1 LGLRSQ
7 ALVELVAEVLGPRGG
22 IRELMRDDP
31 RTEYVSGVLRPE
43 PSAGAPLPPDEL
55 VDADLMFGAGGDD
68 SSEEDDDDA
77 AIVGAIPASPSI
89 DPTQLP
95 RSIGL
100 SFMVGGDTPTM
111 RLCCTWARY
120 LADPLGGWRRTPE
133 AQVTDWIE
141 LDRSQRA
148 PSPVGTE
155 IWIEVAHLGSGARRV
170 SVYLINTR
178 AQTDAGRS
186 GPTEHLFQPQIRVA
200 LGPSTAMFPLDGDST
215 ARELPDDGMV
225 DEDDELGLLY
235 GSRQGFARGHMCGAL
250 WRDVDPERDA
260 GELNAGRPFA
270 APFAFVDGDLLAP
283 AERRLFSPADL
294 RTDFV
299 PTYSVQA
306 PASDWRDTW
315 GPRPELEAVRLAEI
329 WQPAEIDAALRPL
342 LVSYRSWCLDRRVDA
357 ELLTGIARRAA
368 DANLESCER
377 FAARLEAAIRLLGE
391 DEAVRLA
398 FCFANRAMAEQGRWS
413 RGRDLVWRPF
423 QLAFLLVALRS
434 TAYPD
439 DDDRSVCDLL
449 WFPTGGGKTEGYL
462 ALAAF
467 TIAYRR
473 LRSDQGGGTGV
484 LSRYTL
490 RLLTIQQFRR
500 ALITITSCERLRVA
514 GLSQPG
520 GIVGWRPFACPRR
533 DTFLW
538 GGERFSAGLWVGGG
552 VTPNRLH
559 SMDARIDGRFHCFLG
574 AVEILEGARPQYT
587 GPNQALATRLRHKT
601 IHLGGEPAQV
611 ANCPCCR
618 AVLAVADGSQDG
630 GGLPAGDHV
639 VHVPHSTA
647 ANPTTSPSAFA
658 APEPGVDLVNI
669 STVPMGDLF
678 VSSLTFRV
686 SAGAALKSRRLDEWW
701 ASAVEPRIGTG
712 DVMCARPSRP
722 GYVLVRQDGSTG
734 PVTGFEVLCPN
745 PDCQLNS
752 TAWAENV
759 PVIRSARTVSSLADR
774 SYREL
779 AHADLPSLSGYW
791 QDPPQLETQLSTRV
805 SSRMPIPA
813 CTVDDQIYAQCPSL
827 LVATA
832 DKFARLAFEPKA
844 AGIFGNVDHY
854 HARYGYYR
862 VGAPP
867 GVGQEATFRP
877 HPKGGKGASAPLHV
891 GVLRFEPPDLV
902 IQDELH
908 LIEGPLG
915 SMVGLYETALEAL
928 GEGFGQTARRPKY
941 VASTATI
948 RQAAPQVRALFDRS
962 VAQFPPQGLRIDD
975 SFFAVTGEPHQLDE
989 LEAGRL
995 YAAVAAPGKGA
1006 QTPIV
1011 RIWSSLLQSGQTCAG
1026 APSTEDPD
1034 RLWTLAGYF
1043 NAVRELAGAAT
1054 LYRQDIPERMRH
1066 RFGASSRPTDLA
1078 GYMELSSRADSVELP
1093 SMLEKLAL
1101 SGAAGGIDVVCA
1113 TSMFGTGVDID
1124 RLGLMVIHG
1133 QPKTTSTYI
1142 QATGRVGRR
1151 SGALVVTFLRAAR
1164 PRDLDHYEYFTAY
1177 HRALYRHVEAIT
1189 VSPFAPKA
1197 RERCLGPLSVALL
1210 RQASTLDGHRVD
1222 QDWKVEQRLAGQQFH
1237 SEARR
1242 MEGHRR
1248 DAEVAALPVILERR
1262 AQSQPDDVRPPV
1274 GVTATEV
1281 EAELDRWQLLA
1292 RRATTRNDLV
1302 YYEPAMTRVPT
1313 REVVLGDP
1321 QHTGADLPQAF
1332 ENAPQSLRAIEET
1345 TTFRT

>member
-1 LGLRSQ
+1 MGLRSQ
-7 ALVELVAEVLGPRGG
+7 ALVELVAEVLGPRDGP
-22 IRELMRDDP
+22 RELMLEDP
-31 RTEYVSGVLRPE
+31 RNEYVTGVLRPE
-43 PSAGAPLPPDEL
+43 PPAGASPPSDDL
-55 VDADLMFGAGGDD
+55 DNADLILGGGADD
-68 SSEEDDDDA
+68 AGEDDDNDA
-77 AIVGAIPASPSI
+77 VVVGAVPVSPSI

-100 SFMVGGDTPTM
+100 SFMVNGEAPTM

-120 LADPLGGWRRTPE
+120 VADPQGGWRRTPE
-133 AQVTDWIE
+133 VQVTDWIALE
-141 LDRSQRA
+141 RSQRA
-148 PSPVGTE
+148 PSPPGTE
-155 IWIEVAHLGSGARRV
+155 IWIEVTPLASGARRV
-170 SVYLINTR
+170 SAYVINTR
-178 AQTDAGRS
+178 VLSDAGRT
-186 GPTEHLFQPQIRVA
+186 GPVDHLFQPQIRVA
-200 LGPSTAMFPLDGDST
+200 LGAGTVALPLEGTTAAQELAAVDDVDG
-215 ARELPDDGMV
+215 
-225 DEDDELGLLY
+225 DDELDLLY
-235 GSRQGFARGHMCGAL
+235 AARQGFARGHMCGAL
-250 WRDVDPERDA
+250 WRDVDPEREA
-260 GELNAGRPFA
+260 GELETGRPA
-270 APFAFVDGDLLAP
+270 RAPFTFVDGDLLAT
-283 AERRLFSPADL
+283 AERELFSPADL

-299 PTYSVQA
+299 QA
-306 PASDWRDTW
+306 PTSEWRDTW
-315 GPRPELEAVRLAEI
+315 GARPELEALRLAEM
-329 WQPAEIDAALRPL
+329 WDSEEIDGALRPL
-342 LVSYRSWCLDRRVDA
+342 LQSYRSWCSDRRREADR
-357 ELLTGIARRAA
+357 LTGAARLAA
-368 DANLESCER
+368 DANLDSCRR
-377 FAARLEAAIRLLGE
+377 FAARLEDAIRLLAE
-391 DEAVRLA
+391 DEDVRLA
-398 FCFANRAMAEQGRWS
+398 FCFANRAMAEQSRWS
-413 RGRDLVWRPF
+413 RGRDLAWRPF

-434 TAYPD
+434 TAFPD
-439 DDDRSVCDLL
+439 DDDRGVCDLL

-467 TIAYRR
+467 TLAYRR
-473 LRSDQGGGTGV
+473 LRSVQGGGTGV

-500 ALITITSCERLRVA
+500 ALTTITACERLRVD
-514 GLSQPG
+514 GLGQPG
-520 GIVGWRPFACPRR
+520 ATVGWRPAACQRSE
-533 DTFLW
+533 TFLW
-538 GGERFSAGLWVGGG
+538 GAERFSAGLWVGGG

-559 SMDARIDGRFHCFLG
+559 TMDARIDGRLHCFLG
-574 AVEILEGARPQYT
+574 AVDILEGARPQYT
-587 GPNQALATRLRHKT
+587 GPNQALAARLARKNVHP
-601 IHLGGEPAQV
+601 GGEPAQV
-611 ANCPCCR
+611 ANCPCCH
-618 AVLAVADGSQDG
+618 AILAVADGAQGG

-639 VHVPHSTA
+639 VHVPHA
-647 ANPTTSPSAFA
+647 AAASPTTSPSLLA
-658 APEPGVDLVNI
+658 APEPGVDLVGI
-669 STVPMGDLF
+669 ATVPMGDMF
-678 VSSLTFRV
+678 VTSLTFRV
-686 SAGAALKSRRLDEWW
+686 GPGAALKSRRLDEWW
-701 ASAVEPRIGTG
+701 ASAVEPGIGPG
-712 DVMCARPSRP
+712 DLMCARPSRP
-722 GYVLVRQDGSTG
+722 GYVLTRQNGSSG
-734 PVTGFEVLCPN
+734 AVMGFEVLCPN
-745 PDCQLNS
+745 PDCALNS

-759 PVIRSARTVSSLADR
+759 PVIRSARALSSLADR
-774 SYREL
+774 SYRDQ

-791 QDPPQLETQLSTRV
+791 QDPPQPENQLSARV
-805 SSRMPIPA
+805 SARMPIPA
-813 CTVDDQIYAQCPSL
+813 CTVDDQVYARCPSL

-854 HARYGYYR
+854 HARHGYYR
-862 VGAPP
+862 TGAP
-867 GVGQEATFRP
+867 VLIGQEPSFRP
-877 HPKGGKGASAPLHV
+877 HPKGGRGAAAPLHV
-891 GVLRFEPPDLV
+891 AVPRFEPPDLV

-928 GEGFGQTARRPKY
+928 GEGFGDSARRPKY

-948 RQAAPQVRALFDRS
+948 RQAAPQVQALFDRS

-989 LEAGRL
+989 RAAGRL

-1011 RIWSSLLQSGQTCAG
+1011 RIWSSLLQSGQACAS
-1026 APSTEDPD
+1026 APVDEDPD

-1066 RFGASSRPTDLA
+1066 RFGSAARPTDLA
-1078 GYMELSSRADSVELP
+1078 GYMELSSRVDSVELP

-1101 SGAAGGIDVVCA
+1101 PGTDGGIDVVCA

-1210 RQASTLDGHRVD
+1210 RQAATLDGHDVD
-1222 QDWKVEQRLAGQQFH
+1222 AEWRIEQRLQGQQFF

-1242 MEGHRR
+1242 MEAHRR
-1248 DAEVAALPVILERR
+1248 DAEVAALPAILERR
-1262 AQSQPDDVRPPV
+1262 AQSQPEDVRPPA

-1292 RRATTRNDLV
+1292 RRAATRDDLV

>member
-1 LGLRSQ
+1 MGLRSQ
-7 ALVELVAEVLGPRGG
+7 ALVELVAEVLGPRAGAF
-22 IRELMRDDP
+22 ELIGEDP
-31 RTEYVSGVLRPE
+31 RNEYVTGVLRPE
-43 PSAGAPLPPDEL
+43 SPAGAPPPPD
-55 VDADLMFGAGGDD
+55 DIDHADLVLGAADAEGG
-68 SSEEDDDDA
+68 EDDEDD
-77 AIVGAIPASPSI
+77 AIVGAIPVSPSI

-100 SFMVGGDTPTM
+100 SFIVSGPAPAI

-120 LADPLGGWRRTPE
+120 VADVQGGWRRTPE
-133 AQVTDWIE
+133 AHVTGPLA
-141 LDRSQRA
+141 LDRSQRV
-148 PSPVGTE
+148 PSPAGTE
-155 IWIEVAHLGSGARRV
+155 IWMEVTAVASGARQV
-170 SVYLINTR
+170 SVYLINAR
-178 AQTDAGRS
+178 VLTDAGRS
-186 GPTEHLFQPQIRVA
+186 GPIDHLFQPQIRVA
-200 LGPSTAMFPLDGDST
+200 LSAETKALPLAGERVGKMP
-215 ARELPDDGMV
+215 AAAGAV
-225 DEDDELGLLY
+225 DEEDELDLLY
-235 GSRQGFARGHMCGAL
+235 ADRQGFARGHMCGAL
-250 WRDVDPERDA
+250 WRAVDPERDS
-260 GELNAGRPFA
+260 GELEAGRPAA
-270 APFAFVDGDLLAP
+270 APFAFVDGELLSP
-283 AERRLFSPADL
+283 ADRALFSPADL

-306 PASDWRDTW
+306 PESDWRAAW
-315 GPRPELEAVRLAEI
+315 GPRPELEALRLAEM
-329 WQPAEIDAALRPL
+329 WAPGELRNALDPL
-342 LVSYRSWCLDRRVDA
+342 LESYRSWCADRRVEAVGLSGTARLAA
-357 ELLTGIARRAA
+357 E
-368 DANLESCER
+368 ANLAACDR
-377 FAARLEAAIRLLGE
+377 FAARLEDAIHLLGV
-391 DEAVRLA
+391 DEEVRLA

-413 RGRDLVWRPF
+413 RGRDLAWRPF

-434 TAYPD
+434 TAFPG
-439 DDDRSVCDLL
+439 DDDRGVCDLL

-467 TIAYRR
+467 TLAFRR
-473 LRSDQGGGTGV
+473 LRSGAGAGTGV

-500 ALITITSCERLRVA
+500 ALITITACERLRVE
-514 GLSQPG
+514 GLGRRG
-520 GIVGWRPFACPRR
+520 GVVGWRPTACHRAE
-533 DTFLW
+533 TFLW
-538 GGERFSAGLWVGGG
+538 GSERFSAGLWVGGG

-559 SMDARIDGRFHCFLG
+559 SMDARIDNRMHCFLG
-574 AVEILEGARPQYT
+574 AVDILEGARPQYA
-587 GPNQALATRLRHKT
+587 GPNQALAGRLARKN
-601 IHLGGEPAQV
+601 IHPGGEPAQV
-611 ANCPCCR
+611 ANCPCCH
-618 AVLAVADGSQDG
+618 AILAVADGSQEG
-630 GGLPAGDHV
+630 GGLPAGVHV
-639 VHVPHSTA
+639 VHVPHGSA
-647 ANPTTSPSAFA
+647 ARPTTLASAFV
-658 APEPGVDLVNI
+658 APEPGVDLTAI
-669 STVPMGDLF
+669 TTVPMGDLF
-678 VSSLTFRV
+678 VTSLTFRV
-686 SAGAALKSRRLDEWW
+686 GPGSALKSRRLDEWW
-701 ASAVEPRIGTG
+701 ASAVEPRIGPG
-712 DVMCARPSRP
+712 DLKCARPSRP
-722 GYVLVRQDGSTG
+722 GYVLVRRDGSSG
-734 PVTGFEVLCPN
+734 PVTGFEVLCPD

-752 TAWAENV
+752 TAWAENT
-759 PVIRSARTVSSLADR
+759 PVIRSARTLSNLADR
-774 SYREL
+774 SYRDP
-779 AHADLPSLSGYW
+779 AHADLPSRSGYW
-791 QDPPQLETQLSTRV
+791 QDPPQPETQLSARV
-805 SSRMPIPA
+805 SARMPIPA

-854 HARYGYYR
+854 HARHGFYR
-862 VGAPP
+862 T
-867 GVGQEATFRP
+867 GVPAGTGQEPSFRP
-877 HPKGGKGASAPLHV
+877 HPKGGRGQSAPLHV
-891 GVLRFEPPDLV
+891 AVPRFEPPDLV

-928 GEGFGQTARRPKY
+928 GEGFGQVARRPKY

-989 LEAGRL
+989 RAAGRL
-995 YAAVAAPGKGA
+995 YVAVAAPGKGA

-1011 RIWSSLLQSGQTCAG
+1011 RIWSSLLQSGQSCAA
-1026 APSTEDPD
+1026 APVADDPD
-1034 RLWTLAGYF
+1034 RFWTLAGYF

-1066 RFGASSRPTDLA
+1066 RFGATARPTDLA
-1078 GYMELSSRADSVELP
+1078 GYMELSSRVDSVELP

-1101 SGAAGGIDVVCA
+1101 PGSDGGIDVVCA

-1197 RERCLGPLSVALL
+1197 RERCLGPLAVALL
-1210 RQASTLDGHRVD
+1210 RQAATLDGAAVD
-1222 QDWKVEQRLAGQQFH
+1222 ANWRVEQRLAGQQFH

-1242 MEGHRR
+1242 MENHRR
-1248 DAEVAALPVILERR
+1248 DAEVAALPALLERR
-1262 AQSQPDDVRPPV
+1262 AQAQPDDVRPPA
-1274 GVTATEV
+1274 GVTAIEV

-1292 RRATTRNDLV
+1292 RRAVTRDDLV

>member
-1 LGLRSQ
+1 MGLRSQ
-7 ALVELVAEVLGPRGG
+7 ALVELVAEVLGPRDG
-22 IRELMRDDP
+22 IRELMREDP
-31 RTEYVSGVLRPE
+31 RNEYVTGVLRPE
-43 PSAGAPLPPDEL
+43 TPAGAPPLPDEL
-55 VDADLMFGAGGDD
+55 DDADLMLAAGGGDAG
-68 SSEEDDDDA
+68 EDDDADV
-77 AIVGAIPASPSI
+77 AIVGAVPVSPSI

-100 SFMVGGDTPTM
+100 SFVVDGDTPTM

-120 LADPLGGWRRTPE
+120 VADLQGGWRRTPE

-141 LDRSQRA
+141 LDMSQRA
-148 PSPVGTE
+148 PSPAGTE
-155 IWIEVAHLGSGARRV
+155 IWIEVARLRSGSRRV

-178 AQTDAGRS
+178 VLTDAGRS
-186 GPTEHLFQPQIRVA
+186 GPVDHLFQPQIRVA
-200 LGPSTAMFPLDGDST
+200 LAEGTIMMPLEGSGM
-215 ARELPDDGMV
+215 AKVLPATGIV
-225 DEDDELGLLY
+225 DEDDELDLLY
-235 GSRQGFARGHMCGAL
+235 ADRQGFARGHMCGAL
-250 WRDVDPERDA
+250 WRDVDPERAA
-260 GELNAGRPFA
+260 GELDAGRPPA
-270 APFAFVDGDLLAP
+270 APFAFIDGELLAP
-283 AERRLFSPADL
+283 SERALFSPADL

-306 PASDWRDTW
+306 PASDWRAA
-315 GPRPELEAVRLAEI
+315 GGSRPELEAMRLAET
-329 WQPAEIDAALRPL
+329 WEPAEIDAALRPL
-342 LVSYRSWCLDRRVDA
+342 LVSYRSWCSDRLVEA
-357 ELLTGIARRAA
+357 ELLTGTARHAA
-368 DANLESCER
+368 DANLESCKR
-377 FAARLEAAIRLLGE
+377 FAARLEDAIRLLAE

-413 RGRDLVWRPF
+413 RGRDLAWRPF

-434 TAYPD
+434 TAFPD
-439 DDDRSVCDLL
+439 DADRGVCDLL

-473 LRSDQGGGTGV
+473 LRSGQGGGTGV

-500 ALITITSCERLRVA
+500 ALTTITACEQLRVE
-514 GLSQPG
+514 GLGQPG
-520 GIVGWRPFACPRR
+520 GIVGWRPAGCPRR

-538 GGERFSAGLWVGGG
+538 GAERFSAGLWVGGG

-559 SMDARIDGRFHCFLG
+559 SMDARIDNRLHCFLG
-574 AVEILEGARPQYT
+574 AVDILEGARPQYT
-587 GPNQALATRLRHKT
+587 GPNQGLAARLARKNVHP
-601 IHLGGEPAQV
+601 GGEPAQV
-611 ANCPCCR
+611 ANCPCCH
-618 AVLAVADGSQDG
+618 AVLAVADGTQGG
-630 GGLPAGDHV
+630 GGLPAGVHV
-639 VHVPHSTA
+639 VHIPHSTA
-647 ANPTTSPSAFA
+647 ANPVTSPSAFA
-658 APEPGVDLVNI
+658 APEPGVDLVGI
-669 STVPMGDLF
+669 TTVPMGDLF
-678 VSSLTFRV
+678 VTSLTFRV
-686 SAGAALKSRRLDEWW
+686 GAGAALKSRRLDEWW
-701 ASAVEPRIGTG
+701 ASAVEPGIGTG
-712 DVMCARPSRP
+712 DLMCARPSRP

-734 PVTGFEVLCPN
+734 PVTGFEVLCPD

-759 PVIRSARTVSSLADR
+759 PVIRSARALSSLADR
-774 SYREL
+774 SYRDH

-791 QDPPQLETQLSTRV
+791 QDPPQLETQLSARV

-854 HARYGYYR
+854 HARHGYYR
-862 VGAPP
+862 AGAPA
-867 GVGQEATFRP
+867 GIGQEPSFRP
-877 HPKGGKGASAPLHV
+877 HPKGGRGASAPLHV
-891 GVLRFEPPDLV
+891 AVLRFEPPDLV

-928 GEGFGQTARRPKY
+928 GEGFGETARRPKY

-989 LEAGRL
+989 RAAGRL
-995 YAAVAAPGKGA
+995 YAAIAAPGKGA

-1011 RIWSSLLQSGQTCAG
+1011 RIWSSLLQSGQVCAG
-1026 APSTEDPD
+1026 RPTAEDPD

-1066 RFGASSRPTDLA
+1066 RFGQSSRPTDLA
-1078 GYMELSSRADSVELP
+1078 GYMELSSRVDSVELP

-1101 SGAAGGIDVVCA
+1101 PGADGGIDVVCA

-1151 SGALVVTFLRAAR
+1151 AGALVVTFLRAAR

-1210 RQASTLDGHRVD
+1210 RQAATLNGQQVD
-1222 QDWKVEQRLAGQQFH
+1222 ANWRVEQRLAGQQFH

-1242 MEGHRR
+1242 MEGHRW
-1248 DAEVAALPVILERR
+1248 DPEVAALPAILERR
-1262 AQSQPDDVRPPV
+1262 AQSQPDDVRPPA
-1274 GVTATEV
+1274 GVTAAEL

-1292 RRATTRNDLV
+1292 RRAVTRDDLV